1 MCRFKAAAFCVTR
14 SPWCLARQVALST
27 FDSSVGLPDST
38 SIEYRILQHRQFV
51 LQLGSGSKPHQT
63 GVHTRTGRTPSIV
76 VQIGSGP
83 RPHSTRVHTRKGWW
97 KRLSIKM
104 RWHKLL
110 TILFP
115 TLHCGI
121 YQWHHG
127 RYHQGLEGAL
137 WLRKEHYRR
146 YQGHQG
152 EEPLVPNPNGSGR
165 DFIAL

>member
-51 LQLGSGSKPHQT
+51 LQLGSGPKPHQT

-110 TILFP
+110 TIDPVSYTAL
-115 TLHCGI
+115 
-121 YQWHHG
+121 WHLSMAPWQISSRAG
-127 RYHQGLEGAL
+127 RSTMAEEGAL
-137 WLRKEHYRR
+137 SQISRASRR
-146 YQGHQG
+146 RT
-152 EEPLVPNPNGSGR
+152 PCTKSKW
-165 DFIAL
+165 